1 MYKILFVM
9 NDSIVNN
16 VTTSPAPKKRGR
28 RRKDDP
34 PIVLTVEEK
43 PPEVKKR
50 GRKPKGGKL
59 ISKDEIVNEQMSTA
73 QNVILH
79 LKCSTHDLEEKNEE
93 LSFIDPLKYNP
104 SVPPQIQSYAP
115 QEQTQY
121 FDLNDTDNVSVVD
134 NNAIA
139 YPGTINETSMLCSKC
154 KDGLSKNSDDVDVD
168 DNEIEEKLKE
178 LKIAFYKN
186 NVHDKRSACFW
197 CTYEFDNQPCYI
209 PKYEMNGEI
218 FGYGS
223 FCRPPCAVAH
233 LMNENIDDSVKFE
246 QYQLL
251 NQIYGKIYDYK
262 KNIRPA
268 PDPHMLLEKF
278 YGNMSIKEYR
288 RLLNSD
294 HVLFVVEKPMT
305 RLLPELHEEND
316 DSKKNGGN
324 NYNQSGMYKV
334 KKNSEKRKGPS
345 KKEIM
350 MDTFGC

>member
-1 MYKILFVM
+1 MS
-9 NDSIVNN
+9 DSIVDN
-16 VTTSPAPKKRGR
+16 VVTAPTPKKRGR
-28 RRKDDP
+28 KRKDDP
-34 PIVLTVEEK
+34 QVILTIEEK

-59 ISKDEIVNEQMSTA
+59 ISKDDIVNEVATSV

-79 LKCSTHDLEEKNEE
+79 LKCSTQDLDEKNDE

-104 SVPPQIQSYAP
+104 SIPPQIQSYAP
-115 QEQTQY
+115 QEQPPY
-121 FDLNDTDNVSVVD
+121 FDLNDTDNTTVVA
-134 NNAIA
+134 NNVAA
-139 YPGTINETSMLCSKC
+139 YPGTIHESATFCSKC
-154 KDGLSKNSDDVDVD
+154 NDKVSKNSDDMDVD
-168 DNEIEEKLKE
+168 DHEIEEKLKE

-233 LMNENIDDSVKFE
+233 LMEQNIDDSVKFE

-251 NQIYGKIYDYK
+251 NQIYAKIYDYK

-268 PDPHMLLEKF
+268 PDPHMLLDKF

-316 DSKKNGGN
+316 DSKKSGGN

-345 KKEIM
+345 KNEIM